1 MEKPNALELAQTDLF
16 TADAKLVEMKI
27 PQNVIERLHR
37 LRDMYNW
44 CISNPDEPDR
54 IFVQTE
60 VARYPD
66 LSKVT
71 IYDDL
76 KIVKTILPH
85 LSKASRDYHRWRFNE
100 MILETYAM
108 AKKRKDTKTM
118 EKAAA
123 SYAKYNR
130 VDLEDELQI
139 PYHLIL
145 VQPFTAT
152 DDPTVLGINPIPN
165 VDDHIARMLEFYRK
179 ETLDIDD
186 VEYEEADLEED
197 ELFNTLED
205 ENGQENLLQ

>member
-27 PQNVIERLHR
+27 PLNVIERLHR

-71 IYDDL
+71 IYDDM

>member
-71 IYDDL
+71 VYDDL

-197 ELFNTLED
+197 ELFNTIED